1 MSNTNLSSQEIKEA
15 VKERY
20 ANIVKTRS
28 CCGTGEKTSG
38 GAFKEDYNEVDGY
51 VANADYNLGCGLPT
65 EHADIYEGNHVLDLG
80 CGAGNDV
87 FIARSIVGDTGK
99 VVGLDMTEDML
110 AKAEENKSK
119 LGFGN
124 VEFVLG
130 EIEEMPLNDNT
141 FDVVVSNCVLNL
153 VPDKNKAYAVV
164 HRVLISGGH
173 FSMSDVVLSEQLP
186 YKIIERPE
194 LYASCVSGA
203 LLQED
208 YVQAIKNAGFA
219 DIEIVK
225 KRTIELS
232 DEKLDTILSPDE
244 LKEFR
249 SKPSPVLSI
258 TIKGKK

>member
-1 MSNTNLSSQEIKEA
+1 MNNTNLSSQEIKEA

-28 CCGTGEKTSG
+28 CCGTGTKTSG

-65 EHADIYEGNHVLDLG
+65 EHAAIKEGNHVLDLG

-87 FIARSIVGDTGK
+87 FIARRIVGDSGK

-119 LGFGN
+119 LGFVN
-124 VEFVLG
+124 VAFVLG
-130 EIEEMPLNDNT
+130 EIEDMPLDNNS

-153 VPDKNKAYAVV
+153 VPDKNKAYSEV
-164 HRVLISGGH
+164 HRVLKEGGH
-173 FSMSDVVLSEQLP
+173 FCMSDVVLSEQLP
-186 YKIIERPE
+186 DKIIERPE

-208 YVQAIKNAGFA
+208 YVQAIRDAGFTN
-219 DIEIVK
+219 IEIVK
-225 KRTIELS
+225 ERTIELS
-232 DEKLDTILSPDE
+232 DEKLDAILTDDE
-244 LKEFR
+244 LKDFR

-258 TIKGKK
+258 TIKGRK